1 MREDGP
7 AARGHMEAQVDLIVA
22 VRGLRLRVLDNSLI
36 DAIKV
41 DYVNRGVD
49 VD

>member
-7 AARGHMEAQVDLIVA
+7 AARGRIEAQVDLIVA
-22 VRGLRLRVLDNSLI
+22 VRGQRLRVLDSSLI

-41 DYVNRGVD
+41 LDIDRGLGLD
-49 VD
+49 